1 MHRIAIACVAALAL
15 LGAASA
21 RASCIYPQA
30 PASVPDGE
38 TATYEDMV
46 EAHRIIVEF
55 DTDIRH
61 FTVCLEMEAE
71 RLMAD
76 PEMGDEQKEALQ
88 LQLAQLNDAAV
99 DHAEFVA
106 EHFNQ
111 QLRIFRERNDQ

>member
-1 MHRIAIACVAALAL
+1 MYRLAITCVATLAL
-15 LGAASA
+15 LSAASA

-30 PASVPDGE
+30 PTTVPDGE
-38 TATYEDMV
+38 TATYEEMV

-76 PEMGDEQKEALQ
+76 PEMSVEQKEGLQ

-106 EHFNQ
+106 EHFNE
-111 QLRIFRERNDQ
+111 QLRIFRERDDP